1 MSSKQP
7 VENVVAEPKHTFS
20 AKEAAVYL
28 GVSERHL
35 WTQTNA
41 RRIPHVRFG
50 RRVLYPVKELDAW
63 LEDRAAR
70 SVK

>member
-1 MSSKQP
+1 MSSNEIDISVGHPAKQIL
-7 VENVVAEPKHTFS
+7 S
-20 AKEAAVYL
+20 AKETAVYL
-28 GVSERHL
+28 GVSQRHL
-35 WTQTNA
+35 WSQTKA

>member
-1 MSSKQP
+1 MSSDEIDIAGGHSSKP
-7 VENVVAEPKHTFS
+7 NLS

-35 WTQTNA
+35 WTQTKA
-41 RRIPHVRFG
+41 RRIPHVKIG
-50 RRVLYPVKELDAW
+50 GRVLYPVKELDAW
-63 LEDRAAR
+63 LEDRAAK